1 MLVIVP
7 LGFYTKFYT
16 GPAATWVNNSL
27 GGVLYVIF
35 WCLVIFLLA
44 PGARPWVIALAVLV
58 VTCVL
63 EVAQL
68 WHPPVLEWVR
78 SSFMG
83 RTLLG
88 THFTWSDFPHYV
100 LGCGIGWL
108 WISWLGRPETPDG

>member
-1 MLVIVP
+1 LLVIVP

-16 GPAATWVNNSL
+16 GPAATWVKNSL

-35 WCLVIFLLA
+35 WCLVVFLLA
-44 PGARPWVIALAVLV
+44 PDARPWVIALAVLI
-58 VTCVL
+58 VTCAL

-68 WHPPVLEWVR
+68 WHPPALEWAR
-78 SSFMG
+78 SGFVG

-88 THFTWSDFPHYV
+88 THFTWSDFPHYA

-108 WISWLGRPETPDG
+108 WMRWLGRPETPGG